1 MGTEA
6 ATDMDATARD
16 AVAWVNEVH
25 RSGRVSGAPQEKTLP
40 SGDVVVLFRLVV
52 RRPVARRTGSS
63 RGGAKGT
70 RAQDTRAQGASTKR
84 AATKGAVVDTLDVA
98 CWTARSR
105 KAALRLQDGDAAE
118 VTGSLHRR
126 FFRAGGAAASRYEV
140 AAATVARARP

>member
-1 MGTEA
+1 MGAEA
-6 ATDMDATARD
+6 ATDTDAATTQD
-16 AVAWVNEVH
+16 AVDWVNEVH
-25 RSGRVSGAPQEKTLP
+25 LSGRVSGTPQEKTLP

-52 RRPVARRTGSS
+52 RRPTARRTGSAA
-63 RGGAKGT
+63 GAKGT
-70 RAQDTRAQGASTKR
+70 RPQGASTKG

-126 FFRAGGAAASRYEV
+126 FFRAAGAAASRYEV
-140 AAATVARARP
+140 AAAKVSRARP